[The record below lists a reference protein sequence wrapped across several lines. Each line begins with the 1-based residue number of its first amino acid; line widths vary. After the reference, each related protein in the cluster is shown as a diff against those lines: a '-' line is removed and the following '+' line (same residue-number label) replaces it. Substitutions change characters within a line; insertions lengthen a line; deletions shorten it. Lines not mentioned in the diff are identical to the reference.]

1 MYSSGAAYSALTDFE
16 LTRLL
21 ISGDSKAFIEIYNR
35 FQALLYIYACKITSD
50 KEEAEDIV
58 QEVFTYLWDKRTTV
72 VLKSSIS
79 SYLYTAVR
87 YKFFNL
93 LDHKKIRANYT
104 KSFQDFLDEGEYI
117 TDNYIREKE
126 FSQIIE
132 KEIAAL
138 PDKMRQ
144 VFELSRRQNLSRKEI
159 AEKLNLSEKTVKN
172 QITNAL
178 KILRGKLDIISFLIL
193 LLNK

>member
-93 LDHKKIRANYT
+93 LDHKKNQSKLYQI
-104 KSFQDFLDEGEYI
+104 
-117 TDNYIREKE
+117 
-126 FSQIIE
+126 FSG
-132 KEIAAL
+132 L
-138 PDKMRQ
+138 P
-144 VFELSRRQNLSRKEI
+144 
-159 AEKLNLSEKTVKN
+159 
-172 QITNAL
+172 
-178 KILRGKLDIISFLIL
+178 
-193 LLNK
+193 